1 MNRKATE
8 DLRLDRR
15 LLKRRGWISKA
26 DREKEFAA
34 LPDVSDKI
42 APPEPDDESDDA
54 AATASE
60 APAAAAPG
68 FPPTE

>member
-34 LPDVSDKI
+34 LPDVSEKI
-42 APPEPDDESDDA
+42 APPESDDESDA
-54 AATASE
+54 AAAKSSE
-60 APAAAAPG
+60 APAASPPG
-68 FPPTE
+68 FPSTE